1 MSAIP
6 TNDAASGRKA
16 ENALRNWIMVALTL
30 ILALMYWAAL
40 MGWLKAMPDER
51 MIARLEP
58 IIFLVIG
65 YYFGRLPSQQNEQT
79 LREEINR
86 QKQKADAA
94 QHAKEHA
101 QQSSEALEEKVKN
114 ARAALSAS
122 APGITPKGL
131 AESLGRSDGPVKED
145 ALRHAVAAAL
155 KILNS

>member
-94 QHAKEHA
+94 QHATVHG
-101 QQSSEALEEKVKN
+101 QQSSAPLEEKVKN